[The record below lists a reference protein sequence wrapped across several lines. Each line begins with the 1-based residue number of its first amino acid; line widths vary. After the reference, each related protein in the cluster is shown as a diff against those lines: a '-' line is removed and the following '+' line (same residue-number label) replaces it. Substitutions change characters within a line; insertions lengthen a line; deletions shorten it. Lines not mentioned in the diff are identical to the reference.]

1 MINEFSCPA
10 VQFFKVGCRAFLPF
24 FYFILSVMKKI
35 YLFLGLILFVFVA
48 FQSTAQTTVIDF
60 QKTDIPRKANKE
72 FQFFAFYINQGVTSN
87 FYPTSDFLRGQVVGR
102 LFGQNTSTTSD
113 TSRTYYVEQ
122 RLIPF
127 FIYQPN
133 LFNGKAILRASFE
146 IDWTWGDASY
156 GTGGNIGGGI
166 SGDQVNIQTQ
176 NIELELIPWKGYAIN
191 LGLMRMFDTPYNPYR
206 TLADKMMST
215 GYRLSYWGT
224 DAVGIS
230 IRRDKDFSRWKTG
243 FYKFYENDIQADDDV
258 NMFEAMY
265 ERQLSKLWKAGLS
278 ANYVR
283 DRSEG
288 KGGVSILGQGL
299 NSLLAQYNGTF
310 QFRFGSDP
318 YKADVFWLGG
328 FFSRNQDFM
337 MDRLQLTGF
346 YNYNLG
352 SADVKTD
359 GVWSKGADIAGF
371 GANLKAAYRF
381 GQTVDDQIKLDLIYT
396 TGDKDGLNDK
406 KYSGVM
412 TGNTWG
418 APGAIFVSSGAYILF
433 PHANVV
439 NRYTPAVADISNM
452 GYGLAGGTLVLSK
465 GIIPH
470 RLIAKVGSGLA
481 FSNAKPLLG
490 GYHIGTEANAAIIYN
505 LGTYMS
511 VELHGAYMWLGKFYE
526 SSDESY
532 GSPINGSFPS
542 GTRPFNPF
550 TAFVVYKWLMF

>member
-1 MINEFSCPA
+1 
-10 VQFFKVGCRAFLPF
+10 
-24 FYFILSVMKKI
+24 MKK
-35 YLFLGLILFVFVA
+35 VFTFFGIALMSFTALTV
-48 FQSTAQTTVIDF
+48 SAQTTLVDF
-60 QKTDIPRKANKE
+60 QKSSVPRKANKE
-72 FQFFAFYINQGVTSN
+72 FQFLAFFINQGVTSN
-87 FYPTSDFLRGQVVGR
+87 FYATNEFLKGQVVGR
-102 LFGQNTSTTSD
+102 LFGRNTSTTSD
-113 TSRTYYVEQ
+113 SARTYYVEQ
-122 RLIPF
+122 RIVPF

-146 IDWTWGDASY
+146 IDWTWGDAAY
-156 GTGGNIGGGI
+156 GTGGNIGSAI
-166 SGDQVNIQTQ
+166 SADQVNIQTQ
-176 NIELELIPWKGYAIN
+176 NIELELLPWKGYAIN
-191 LGLMRMFDTPYNPYR
+191 FGLMRMFDSPYNPYR
-206 TLADKMMST
+206 TLADKMIST

-230 IRRDKDFSRWKTG
+230 IRRDKDYSRWKAG
-243 FYKFYENDIQADDDV
+243 FYKFYENNIETDDDV
-258 NMFEAMY
+258 NMFEGMY
-265 ERQLSKLWKAGLS
+265 EKQITSLWKAGVS

-318 YKADVFWLGG
+318 YKADIFYLGT
-328 FFSRNQDFM
+328 FFGRNQDFM
-337 MDRLQLTGF
+337 MDRFQLTGF
-346 YNYNLG
+346 ANYNFG
-352 SADVKTD
+352 NVDVRRE
-359 GVWSKGADIAGF
+359 GNWEKGADISGL
-371 GANLKAAYRF
+371 GANLKTAYRY
-381 GQTVDDQIKLDLIYT
+381 GQTVDDIVKLDLIYT
-396 TGDKDGLNDK
+396 SGDKDGLDDK
-406 KYSGVM
+406 KYSGVI

-418 APGAIFVSSGAYILF
+418 APGAIFVGSGAYILF

-452 GYGLAGGTLVLSK
+452 GYGLTAGTLVLSK

-470 RLIAKVGSGLA
+470 RLIARVGSALG
-481 FSNAKPLLG
+481 FSNAQPLLG

-511 VELHGAYMWLGKFYE
+511 VELHGAYMWLGDFYE

-532 GSPINGSFPS
+532 GAPINGDFPS

-550 TAFVVYKWLMF
+550 TTFVVFKWLMF

>member
-1 MINEFSCPA
+1 
-10 VQFFKVGCRAFLPF
+10 
-24 FYFILSVMKKI
+24 MKKI

-87 FYPTSDFLRGQVVGR
+87 YYPTSEFLKGQVVGR
-102 LFGQNTSTTSD
+102 LFGRNTSTTSD
-113 TSRTYYVEQ
+113 TNRTYYVEQ

-156 GTGGNIGGGI
+156 GTGGNIGGAI
-166 SGDQVNIQTQ
+166 SADQVNIQTQ

-206 TLADKMMST
+206 TLAEKMMST

-265 ERQLSKLWKAGLS
+265 ERHLSKLWKAGLS

-288 KGGVSILGQGL
+288 KGGVSIL
-299 NSLLAQYNGTF
+299 
-310 QFRFGSDP
+310 
-318 YKADVFWLGG
+318 
-328 FFSRNQDFM
+328 
-337 MDRLQLTGF
+337 DRK
-346 YNYNLG
+346 
-352 SADVKTD
+352 S
-359 GVWSKGADIAGF
+359 
-371 GANLKAAYRF
+371 
-381 GQTVDDQIKLDLIYT
+381 
-396 TGDKDGLNDK
+396 
-406 KYSGVM
+406 
-412 TGNTWG
+412 
-418 APGAIFVSSGAYILF
+418 
-433 PHANVV
+433 VV
-439 NRYTPAVADISNM
+439 
-452 GYGLAGGTLVLSK
+452 
-465 GIIPH
+465 
-470 RLIAKVGSGLA
+470 
-481 FSNAKPLLG
+481 
-490 GYHIGTEANAAIIYN
+490 
-505 LGTYMS
+505 
-511 VELHGAYMWLGKFYE
+511 
-526 SSDESY
+526 
-532 GSPINGSFPS
+532 
-542 GTRPFNPF
+542 
-550 TAFVVYKWLMF
+550 

>member
-1 MINEFSCPA
+1 
-10 VQFFKVGCRAFLPF
+10 
-24 FYFILSVMKKI
+24 MKKI
-35 YLFLGLILFVFVA
+35 SLSFALFLLIAITFQGL
-48 FQSTAQTTVIDF
+48 AQTTVIDF
-60 QKTDIPRKANKE
+60 QKSDVPRKANKE
-72 FQFFAFYINQGVTSN
+72 LQFFAFYINQGVTSN
-87 FYPTSDFLRGQVVGR
+87 FYPTSEFLKGQVVGR
-102 LFGQNTSTTSD
+102 LFGRNTSTTSD
-113 TSRTYYVEQ
+113 TNRTYYVEQ

-156 GTGGNIGGGI
+156 GTGGNIGGAI
-166 SGDQVNIQTQ
+166 SADQVNIQTQ

-230 IRRDKDFSRWKTG
+230 IRRDRDFSRWKTG

-258 NMFEAMY
+258 NMFEAIY
-265 ERQLSKLWKAGLS
+265 ERQISKLWKVGLS

-299 NSLLAQYNGTF
+299 NSLMAQYNGTF
-310 QFRFGSDP
+310 QFRFGSNP
-318 YKADVFWLGG
+318 YKADIYWLGG

-352 SADVKTD
+352 SADVNTA
-359 GVWSKGADIAGF
+359 GIWEKGADISGF
-371 GANLKAAYRF
+371 GANLKAAYRY

-396 TGDKDGLNDK
+396 TGDKDGLIDK

-418 APGAIFVSSGAYILF
+418 SPGAIFVSSGAYILF

-470 RLIAKVGSGLA
+470 RLIAKAGSGLA

-490 GYHIGTEANAAIIYN
+490 GYHIGTEANAALIYN

-532 GSPINGSFPS
+532 GSPINGNFPS
-542 GTRPFNPF
+542 GTRPYNPF